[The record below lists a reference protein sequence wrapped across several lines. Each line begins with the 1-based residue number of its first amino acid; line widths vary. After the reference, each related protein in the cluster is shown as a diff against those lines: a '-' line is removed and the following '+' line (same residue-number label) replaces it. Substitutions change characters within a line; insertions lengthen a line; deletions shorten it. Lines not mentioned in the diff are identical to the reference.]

1 MTMSSSRPYIIRAL
15 YDWILENECTPY
27 VLVNAFEEG
36 VEVPQEHVK
45 DGQIILNISPTAVQN
60 LVIRNQSVDFD
71 GRFAGIPKRVF
82 VPISAVMGI
91 YAKENGQGMM
101 FDADGNPPEPPGPT
115 GSDRPKAAIKRKV
128 QSVKPKKKPPLRLV
142 K

>member
-27 VLVNAFEEG
+27 VLVDAFGKG

-45 DGQIILNISPTAVQN
+45 DGQIVLNISPTAVQSISIAN
-60 LVIRNQSVDFD
+60 EAMDFD
-71 GRFAGIPKRVF
+71 GRFGGIPKKVV
-82 VPISAVMGI
+82 VPIRSILGI

-101 FDADGNPPEPPGPT
+101 FESDDPPDPPDPPEPSEEP
-115 GSDRPKAAIKRKV
+115 SNIKKESFSANRA
-128 QSVKPKKKPPLRLV
+128 KKPSLKIV

>member
-1 MTMSSSRPYIIRAL
+1 MSISCAA
-15 YDWILENECTPY
+15 ENDCTPY
-27 VLVNAFEEG
+27 ILVNAFEEG

-60 LVIRNQSVDFD
+60 LVIRNEAVDFD

-101 FDADGNPPEPPGPT
+101 FDSEGNPPEPPPVPT
-115 GSDRPKAAIKRKV
+115 GSDSPKALIKSGA
-128 QSVKPKKKPPLRLV
+128 QSGKPKKKSPLRLV